1 MIQFTR
7 LTNLLL
13 MIMLGLVALLQITE
27 KFPDKQLAV
36 FPTWPGLIVLIA
48 AYLVLWCALHSKV
61 KPRLL
66 RFVKGCT
73 ALILMSAIIGPVC
86 VVLNGEVITIPTML
100 MGMSLIGLPALLN
113 FLALNQKLTQLHA
126 FSSSEATL
134 TEPSSQSVSRSYF
147 MAHWRGQLSL
157 GKSFWLNGVGIGNLL
172 AVLLVSG
179 LARLMEASDVSL
191 RMLAGI
197 SILGFALA
205 ALLWLWAITGIIRS
219 ASKHTVRGGSGLVAG
234 FTMLLALSNILGV
247 LLKASSSYVPQ
258 MKEFAMLA
266 TGHDNMKRV
275 EISGLVKGNV
285 LNLRGTI
292 GEGSMASFVEALEK
306 NPRVKTI
313 SLNSPGGRLR
323 EAQQIAKLI
332 KSRQLNT
339 YVEGECSSACTYVF
353 LAGKDRAATPNAH
366 IGFHQPSFPGI
377 GGAELAV
384 ATDSMA
390 KHYRAANLPEDF
402 IQIAI
407 HTKAEG
413 MWYPSREEMVKAR
426 VITRVSLG
434 GEANALFNM
443 QSREEVF
450 KDLSN
455 STVWRNFERRSPG
468 KTDEVADLIWAM
480 KLEGK
485 DQQTIQDAVK
495 LASRDVYLRALKT
508 APDDLLDEYAQLLSE
523 QLEAARQLSPQ
534 ACAKLIQGT
543 LSIQRTMP
551 DNLIKRDT
559 ALLEKIMASEPRS
572 RSYTMASKEFATSAR
587 KLQDLMSP
595 LQRQITANL
604 EAYANQPI
612 LQCEGVIGLYSK
624 ILRMQDADRHVILSA
639 LMQAK

>member
-1 MIQFTR
+1 MIKFTR

-13 MIMLGLVALLQITE
+13 MILLVLVALLQIMG
-27 KFPDKQLAV
+27 KSPDRLGAFFPA
-36 FPTWPGLIVLIA
+36 WPGLLMFA
-48 AYLVLWCALHSKV
+48 SAYFIPWCALSDTA
-61 KPRLL
+61 KPGLL
-66 RFVKGCT
+66 NFAKGYT
-73 ALILMSAIIGPVC
+73 ALVLMFAIIGPVC
-86 VVLNGEVITIPTML
+86 VVLNGEVISIPTAL
-100 MGMSLIGLPALLN
+100 MGVSLVGLPALLN

-126 FSSSEATL
+126 FSCTVQTA
-134 TEPSSQSVSRSYF
+134 PPSQSGTGNYIK
-147 MAHWRGQLSL
+147 AHWRGQLSL

-172 AVLLVSG
+172 AALMVTG
-179 LARLMEASDVSL
+179 LARLMEASDTSLRILAGVSL
-191 RMLAGI
+191 
-197 SILGFALA
+197 LGFAIAVLV
-205 ALLWLWAITGIIRS
+205 WLWSITGIIRS
-219 ASKHTVRGGSGLVAG
+219 ASKHTARGGSGLVAG
-234 FTMLLALSNILGV
+234 LTLLLAFFNILGM
-247 LLKASSSYVPQ
+247 LLNASSSYVPQ

-266 TGHDNMKRV
+266 SGHDSMKRV
-275 EISGLVKGNV
+275 EISTSDKGDV
-285 LNLRGTI
+285 LQLRGTI
-292 GEGSMASFVEALEK
+292 GEGSMASFADALKK
-306 NPRVKTI
+306 NPQVKTV
-313 SLNSPGGRLR
+313 SLSSPGGRLR

-332 KSRQLNT
+332 KSGQLNT

-413 MWYPSREEMVKAR
+413 MWYPNREEMVKAG

-434 GEANALFNM
+434 GEDNALFNM

-455 STVWRNFERRSPG
+455 STVWRNYERRAPG
-468 KTDEVADLIWAM
+468 KINEVADLIWTM
-480 KLEGK
+480 KLAGK
-485 DQQTIQDAVK
+485 DRQTIQDAVT
-495 LASRDVYLRALKT
+495 LASRDVYLRALKS

-523 QLEAARQLSPQ
+523 QLESARQLSPQ
-534 ACAKLIQGT
+534 ACTKLIQGT

-551 DNLIKRDT
+551 EELIKRDT
-559 ALLEKIMASEPRS
+559 VLLEKIMASKPRS

>member
-1 MIQFTR
+1 MIKLTR

-13 MIMLGLVALLQITE
+13 MIMLGVVALLRVVGISPHKLVTF
-27 KFPDKQLAV
+27 FPA
-36 FPTWPGLIVLIA
+36 WPGLLMLLSV
-48 AYLVLWCALHSKV
+48 YLVPWCALSNDASL
-61 KPRLL
+61 RLL
-66 RFVKGCT
+66 RIARGYTTFTLMFSIVVPVCIT
-73 ALILMSAIIGPVC
+73 FNANVTNMPDILMTILLAGLPGLLSLNALNKKLARDHVSSG
-86 VVLNGEVITIPTML
+86 VVLAAEPG
-100 MGMSLIGLPALLN
+100 
-113 FLALNQKLTQLHA
+113 QLD
-126 FSSSEATL
+126 
-134 TEPSSQSVSRSYF
+134 SRNYF

-157 GKSFWLNGVGIGNLL
+157 SKSFWLNGVGIGYLL

-179 LARLMEASDVSL
+179 IAKLIEASDVSL

-197 SILGFALA
+197 SIMIFALA
-205 ALLWLWAITGIIRS
+205 ALIWLWAITGILRS
-219 ASKHTVRGGSGLVAG
+219 ASKHTARGGSGLVAG
-234 FTMLLALSNILGV
+234 LTILLALSNVLGV

-275 EISGLVKGNV
+275 GISGVAKGDV

-292 GEGSMASFVEALEK
+292 GEGSMANFVEALEK

-323 EAQQIAKLI
+323 EAQQIARLL

-377 GGAELAV
+377 GEAELAI
-384 ATDSMA
+384 ATENMA
-390 KHYRAANLPEDF
+390 KHYRVANLPEDF

-407 HTKAEG
+407 NTKAEG

-434 GEANALFNM
+434 GEANALFDM

-450 KDLSN
+450 KNLSN
-455 STVWRNFERRSPG
+455 STVWRNYERRAPG
-468 KTDEVADLIWAM
+468 KIEQVTDLIWSM
-480 KLEGK
+480 KLAGK
-485 DQQTIQDAVK
+485 DSQTIQDAVK
-495 LASRDVYLRALKT
+495 LASKDVYLLALKS

-523 QLEAARQLSPQ
+523 QLEAARQISPQ
-534 ACAKLIQGT
+534 ACAQLIKGT
-543 LSIQRTMP
+543 LSTQRTMP
-551 DNLIKRDT
+551 DQLIKRDS

-572 RSYTMASKEFATSAR
+572 RSYTMTSKEFARSAK

-604 EAYANQPI
+604 DAYANQPI
-612 LQCEGVIGLYSK
+612 LQCEGVIGLYRN
-624 ILRMQDADRHVILSA
+624 ILHMQDVDRHIILSA
-639 LMQAK
+639 LVQAK

>member
-1 MIQFTR
+1 MIKFTR
-7 LTNLLL
+7 LTDLLL
-13 MIMLGLVALLQITE
+13 MISLGLVALLQLMG
-27 KFPDKQLAV
+27 KLPDKLATLL
-36 FPTWPGLIVLIA
+36 PTWPGVLMLA
-48 AYLVLWCALHSKV
+48 SAYLIPFCALRNKV

-66 RFVKGCT
+66 RFVRDCT
-73 ALILMSAIIGPVC
+73 ALILMFAITGPVC
-86 VVLNGEVITIPTML
+86 VVLEGEVISIPTAL
-100 MGMSLIGLPALLN
+100 MGISLVGLPALLN
-113 FLALNQKLTQLHA
+113 FLALNQKLTQLHT
-126 FSSSEATL
+126 SSCTVL
-134 TEPSSQSVSRSYF
+134 TEPPSQSGTGNYVK
-147 MAHWRGQLSL
+147 AHWRGQLSL

-172 AVLLVSG
+172 AALMVTG
-179 LARLMEASDVSL
+179 LARLMEASDASL
-191 RMLAGI
+191 RILAGV
-197 SILGFALA
+197 SILSFALA

-219 ASKHTVRGGSGLVAG
+219 ASKHTARGGSGLVSAL
-234 FTMLLALSNILGV
+234 TLLLAFFNILGM
-247 LLKASSSYVPQ
+247 LLNASSSYVPQ

-266 TGHDNMKRV
+266 SGHDSMKRV
-275 EISGLVKGNV
+275 EISTSDKGDV
-285 LNLRGTI
+285 LQLRGTI
-292 GEGSMASFVEALEK
+292 GEGSMVSFVDAFKK
-306 NPRVKTI
+306 NPQVKTV

-323 EAQQIAKLI
+323 EAQQMSKLI

-377 GGAELAV
+377 GGAELAI

-402 IQIAI
+402 IQTAI

-413 MWYPSREEMVKAR
+413 MWYPNWEEMVKAK

-434 GEANALFNM
+434 SEDNALFNM
-443 QSREEVF
+443 QSRQEVF
-450 KDLSN
+450 KDLGN
-455 STVWRNFERRSPG
+455 STVWRNYERRAPG
-468 KTDEVADLIWAM
+468 KIDEVADLIWTM
-480 KLEGK
+480 KLAGK
-485 DQQTIQDAVK
+485 DRQTIQDAMK
-495 LASRDVYLRALKT
+495 LASRDVYLRALKS

-534 ACAKLIQGT
+534 VCAKLIQGT

-551 DNLIKRDT
+551 EDLIKRDT

-595 LQRQITANL
+595 LQRQVTANL

-612 LQCEGVIGLYSK
+612 LQCEGVIGLYRK
-624 ILRMQDADRHVILSA
+624 ILRMQDTDRHIILSV